1 MKLKLRKWVSRYTF
15 RNIDTHQGGSSFVF
29 PSLIGMIIA
38 SGHFIISM
46 TRQFQFQT
54 GTTIRTLNFGNATC
68 TIAMSS
74 IGTSS
79 SYDKYPPHVP
89 VPNTPQQQQQHHH
102 GSSTSSSS
110 SSSSSRRGS
119 GRVNKWGCKCRK
131 SFCLKKYC
139 ECFQNNVHCGMN
151 CRCSN
156 CKNLPL
162 EAGTP
167 PSSSGTHS
175 AVAAIAP
182 VIPCTLLTVSPRNI
196 SEMHSYYQKNNS
208 SVSIPASED
217 GSGGDSSSKRGS
229 VTIISVTSTD
239 SSSSSTST
247 TIDVDHQKKDSSS
260 SYMSVSAAQFSL
272 LQTKEKDMPSTEKE
286 ATSKTMPLQLPME
299 KILTHSSSPSSAS
312 FSDKRME
319 EKKNVSQDRLAI
331 MAAVAMT
338 ELLKVKKSPNRTKA
352 GEEEESGNS
361 ENTRLSIIIL
371 FFFFFFFSSKPMKSI
386 RVYIQRLDLRF
397 LIYSL
402 LERLKRMEIVHP
414 HPPTPTPTPTHIHQL
429 LYTCLLVGLWRWGW

>member
-1 MKLKLRKWVSRYTF
+1 
-15 RNIDTHQGGSSFVF
+15 
-29 PSLIGMIIA
+29 MIIA

-239 SSSSSTST
+239 SSSTST

-386 RVYIQRLDLRF
+386 RVYIHTYKDL
-397 LIYSL
+397 
-402 LERLKRMEIVHP
+402 
-414 HPPTPTPTPTHIHQL
+414 
-429 LYTCLLVGLWRWGW
+429 TCVSSFIPFWSD